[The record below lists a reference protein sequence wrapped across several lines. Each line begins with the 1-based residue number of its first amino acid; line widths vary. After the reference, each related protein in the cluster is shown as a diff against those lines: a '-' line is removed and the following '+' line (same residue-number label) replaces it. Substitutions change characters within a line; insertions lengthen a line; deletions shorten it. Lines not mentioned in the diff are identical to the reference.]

1 MLADVGRRESAD
13 MIPLS
18 DGLRALRYPYVN
30 AAIIIANF
38 AVWIFY
44 ELPHLSS
51 SVLTSVGRVSP
62 QKCPNRLACAG
73 VMSRPDRTD
82 ERLDSRPG
90 PETVVGSEIM
100 LVFKASAAVR

>member
-30 AAIIIANF
+30 AAIIMANF
-38 AVWIFY
+38 AGWIFY
-44 ELPHLSS
+44 ELPRLSS

-62 QKCPNRLACAG
+62 KSVPTGLRAPA
-73 VMSRPDRTD
+73 
-82 ERLDSRPG
+82 
-90 PETVVGSEIM
+90 
-100 LVFKASAAVR
+100 